1 MMKNDLMELMKVLL
15 GLSIAIV
22 LVAATLY
29 SCWGGYLD
37 DPKTKIN
44 ENKSGIAITVF
55 ADTTASCWGGSS
67 YYTVVVVDP
76 AKDSVNWFS
85 PCYRCGRKYGAHHSA
100 DWWYWWEAT
109 SRYQD

>member
-1 MMKNDLMELMKVLL
+1 MMSDLIDVLKALL
-15 GLSIAIV
+15 GFSIAIV
-22 LVAATLY
+22 LVAAILY

-44 ENKSGIAITVF
+44 VTKSDIAYTLY
-55 ADTTASCWGGSS
+55 ADSTASCSGGSS
-67 YYTVVVVDP
+67 YYTVIVVDP

-85 PCYRCGRKYGAHHSA
+85 HCCFCGQKYGAHHSA
-100 DWWYWWEAT
+100 DWWFWQEAA